1 MAVTTVACCVRKY
14 NQILISVEVNT
25 DKMTDMF
32 AAGAGGAHAWEIP
45 ISTFNIYL
53 RVGLT

>member
-1 MAVTTVACCVRKY
+1 
-14 NQILISVEVNT
+14 
-25 DKMTDMF
+25 MF

-53 RVGLT
+53 RVGLTSTLPRIQPTAELTTK